1 MLANQAQYH
10 FLLKVQR
17 HLLGQHGYSKWS
29 SSHAINNIWSLTFPW
44 EEAIH
49 RAFSND
55 KDPEAVQR
63 YIASIGNGPNYYRNL
78 TTAPSKEFIAK
89 ELSTIRSKNQS
100 RRTHDKAA
108 NLTEYRQML
117 SSTFEKKQY
126 GRIIKLLTGDFPSQL
141 HPHDLPGPN
150 GEHLTDP
157 IECLQAAS
165 AKFKLH
171 YSRPPHYQGPLH
183 NYHADWTEVIK
194 SQTTF

>member
-117 SSTFEKKQY
+117 SSTFEKKQS

-165 AKFKLH
+165 AKFK
-171 YSRPPHYQGPLH
+171 
-183 NYHADWTEVIK
+183 
-194 SQTTF
+194 